1 MNCLINAR
9 GNIFP
14 PLRTTHIKATNKYA
28 KGHAIFLFYSN
39 VKIKEMD
46 NNIKEINN
54 NPKIITKFEP
64 LIWIAF
70 VALTAVV
77 GCPIF

>member
-1 MNCLINAR
+1 M
-9 GNIFP
+9 P
-14 PLRTTHIKATNKYA
+14 Y
-28 KGHAIFLFYSN
+28 FLFYSN

-64 LIWIAF
+64 LLWIAF

>member
-1 MNCLINAR
+1 MDND
-9 GNIFP
+9 
-14 PLRTTHIKATNKYA
+14 
-28 KGHAIFLFYSN
+28 
-39 VKIKEMD
+39 IKEL
-46 NNIKEINN
+46 NN

-64 LIWIAF
+64 LLWIAF

>member
-1 MNCLINAR
+1 
-9 GNIFP
+9 
-14 PLRTTHIKATNKYA
+14 
-28 KGHAIFLFYSN
+28 
-39 VKIKEMD
+39 MD
-46 NNIKEINN
+46 NKIKEINN

-64 LIWIAF
+64 LLWIAF